1 MDASTTTGRHFHSAR
16 FTVQELQDSSVLS
29 ASPGSEARADNRTD
43 TLQLS

>member
-1 MDASTTTGRHFHSAR
+1 MDASTTTGRHFHSAC

-29 ASPGSEARADNRTD
+29 ASPGSEARTD